1 MSADRALPVTVVG
14 GYLGAGKTTLI
25 NRLLRHRDAMR
36 LAVLVNDFG
45 DIDID
50 GDLIESAD
58 DQVMRL
64 AGGCVCC
71 SIGSDLVVALSEL
84 ARRSDRFDHVL
95 LETSGVAMPGV
106 VAATVTLAPGVCR
119 AGVIVLVDA
128 LNGERGLDDPYFA
141 DTHSRQIAAAD
152 LLLISKTDLVSQDTL
167 ARLRTR
173 LDGIAPGVAQT
184 DAGDSLST
192 SMLLGPDLAR
202 AAAFADNDEG
212 FIADPRRERHFK
224 PLVGRTDGFL
234 SQTFKALG
242 PVDVIAL
249 QRTLSAPDS
258 NVLRAKGVIGSPDGA
273 LWLVQTVG
281 ESTSVSPFHG
291 DRTNIIGRL
300 VVISSGRA
308 PPGPALVTGLAAL
321 GLQR

>member
-71 SIGSDLVVALSEL
+71 SIGGDLADALSDL
-84 ARRSDRFDHVL
+84 ARRSERFDHVL

-106 VAATVTLAPGVCR
+106 VAATVALAPGVRR

-141 DTHSRQIAAAD
+141 DTHWRQIAAAD
-152 LLLISKTDLVSQDTL
+152 LLLISKTDLVGRDTL
-167 ARLRTR
+167 ARLRAR
-173 LDGIAPGVAQT
+173 LNGIAPGAVQT
-184 DAGDSLST
+184 DAADPLST

-202 AAAFADNDEG
+202 ASALADKDEG
-212 FIADPRRERHFK
+212 FVADPRNERRFT
-224 PLVGRTDGFL
+224 PLVARTDGFL
-234 SQTFKALG
+234 SLTFTAQG
-242 PVDVIAL
+242 PVDVVAL
-249 QRTLSAPDS
+249 QRTLSAPDA
-258 NVLRAKGVIGSPDGA
+258 NVLRAKGVIGGLDGD

-281 ESTSVSPFHG
+281 ESTSIGPFHG
-291 DRTNIIGRL
+291 DCTDIASRL
-300 VVISSGRA
+300 VVISRARA
-308 PPGPALVTGLAAL
+308 PLATTLVTGLAAL